1 MPRLKRP
8 YVATLDEVRISRDRE
23 TAIIEYRNPGV
34 ATTYF
39 PLGAQVHSMTDQ
51 EILDAF
57 NAAIVAR
64 DRAAAAYYHV
74 PVEVPPGSPQVQYS
88 ERGDQWVPR
97 GDVLRCVIDDG
108 GPGGEATIWIDDREF
123 SLQEFGRMLT
133 TYAGWGMRICFV
145 PDDALDHGPDIRVR
159 EPAD

>member
-51 EILDAF
+51 EILGAE
-57 NAAIVAR
+57 AIT
-64 DRAAAAYYHV
+64 
-74 PVEVPPGSPQVQYS
+74 PGSDAG
-88 ERGDQWVPR
+88 RPR
-97 GDVLRCVIDDG
+97 ADRLVKPLNHAARCV
-108 GPGGEATIWIDDREF
+108 
-123 SLQEFGRMLT
+123 
-133 TYAGWGMRICFV
+133 
-145 PDDALDHGPDIRVR
+145 
-159 EPAD
+159 